1 MPDPEGNVKGEETS
15 TPLHAYKDGR
25 DEDVLDPEATEE
37 GHPEAGDE
45 SGPGLSGAPSADQPR
60 FGGREGTG
68 DDPGAPSG
76 GGDQGLGGKTGA
88 IDSPEEGGPGREG
101 RPQV

>member
-25 DEDVLDPEATEE
+25 EEDVLDPEATEA
-37 GHPEAGDE
+37 GHPEASDE
-45 SGPGLSGAPSADQPR
+45 SGPGMPGASGDAPE
-60 FGGREGTG
+60 FGGQPSGG
-68 DDPGAPSG
+68 DDAGAQSG
-76 GGDQGLGGKTGA
+76 GGDQGLGGKTGGQE
-88 IDSPEEGGPGREG
+88 SPGEGGEGREG

>member
-25 DEDVLDPEATEE
+25 EEDVLDPEATEE
-37 GHPEAGDE
+37 GHPEASDQ
-45 SGPGLSGAPSADQPR
+45 SGPGLSGAPSADAPE
-60 FGGREGTG
+60 FGGREGSG
-68 DDPGAPSG
+68 DDSGAASG
-76 GGDQGLGGKTGA
+76 DSDQGLGAKTGGVE
-88 IDSPEEGGPGREG
+88 SPEEGGEGREG